1 MPQPEQSTMQALER
15 LAGAKSHRAKCVAL
29 GLPLSWRGTVGR
41 ILASQ
46 AVSLDKENEVRQRLG
61 LHPVMLP
68 LVPVPPCPDC
78 GGVHTGR
85 CNGHP
90 VTAVVTLAPGQAVT
104 TKRPRHYT
112 RIDQMPVAMLAQA
125 IKKSYPI

>member
-41 ILASQ
+41 ILAGR

-61 LHPVMLP
+61 LHPVTPP
-68 LVPVPPCPDC
+68 LVGVPPCPDC
-78 GGVHTGR
+78 GSVHHTR
-85 CNGHP
+85 CNGHEA
-90 VTAVVTLAPGQAVT
+90 AVVVVLAPGQAVT

>member
-1 MPQPEQSTMQALER
+1 MPQPEQSTVQALGR
-15 LAGAKSHRAKCVAL
+15 LMEAKSHRAKCIAL

-61 LHPVMLP
+61 LHPVTPP
-68 LVPVPPCPDC
+68 LVGIPPCPDC
-78 GGVHTGR
+78 GSVHHTR
-85 CNGHP
+85 CNGHEAA
-90 VTAVVTLAPGQAVT
+90 AVVVLAPGQAVT
-104 TKRPRHYT
+104 TKRPRRYT

-125 IKKSYPI
+125 IRKRYLI